1 MKNSHSASYAA
12 AGVDVTAGYEAVER
26 IKPMVESTYIPGV
39 MGTLGGFGGMFAPDM
54 AGMKKPVLVSG
65 TDGVGTKLRVAQLL
79 NKHDTI
85 GIDCVAMCVNDII
98 CGGAAPLFF
107 LDYIACGKNDP
118 VRIAEIVSGITEGC
132 RQSECALVG
141 GETAEHPGLMPDE
154 DYDVAG
160 FSVGI
165 VDEEKIID
173 GKKLS
178 QGDVLIGLGSTGVHS
193 NGFSLVRKV
202 LDVENA
208 DLTSPMEELGGK
220 SLGETLLTPT
230 RIYVKAIKALLKAG
244 VDIHAI
250 SHITGGGFYENV
262 PRMMTEGLTAQ
273 IKLDTFP
280 RLPIFDLIQKK
291 GEIPERDMY
300 NTFNM
305 GIGMILALPAQQ
317 AAQALEILKAAGEQA
332 YQIGQ
337 VVSGEAGHRLQPRG
351 LRSGAGPEGG
361 YPHLCGGPEGLFL
374 QPGYDPGPGG
384 APSVSGHRPGC
395 LGGLHGHPHQRD
407 GPGLPQRHPQ
417 RPPRPHPLLCRT
429 GLLWPARPREGPGVR
444 REALRRHRPL
454 RQRGVRRR
462 SHRLSEGGGGA
473 A

>member
-1 MKNSHSASYAA
+1 MKNSHSESYAA

-39 MGTLGGFGGMFAPDM
+39 LGTLGGFGGMFAPEL

-65 TDGVGTKLRVAQLL
+65 TDGVGTKLRLAMLL

-98 CGGAAPLFF
+98 CGGASPLFF

-202 LDVENA
+202 LDVEHA
-208 DLTSPMEELGGK
+208 DLTSPRPELEGK

-244 VDIHAI
+244 VDIHAV

-262 PRMMTEGLTAQ
+262 PRMMTDGLTAR
-273 IKLDTFP
+273 IELNTFP
-280 RLPIFDLIQKK
+280 RLSIFDLIQKA
-291 GEIPERDMY
+291 GNIPERDMY

-305 GIGMILALPAQQ
+305 GLGMLLAVPAAQ
-317 AAQALEILKAAGEQA
+317 AGQALEILQAAGERA
-332 YQIGQ
+332 YQVGS
-337 VVSGEAGHRLQPRG
+337 VVEGDAGVEL
-351 LRSGAGPEGG
+351 
-361 YPHLCGGPEGLFL
+361 
-374 QPGYDPGPGG
+374 
-384 APSVSGHRPGC
+384 V
-395 LGGLHGHPHQRD
+395 
-407 GPGLPQRHPQ
+407 
-417 RPPRPHPLLCRT
+417 
-429 GLLWPARPREGPGVR
+429 
-444 REALRRHRPL
+444 
-454 RQRGVRRR
+454 
-462 SHRLSEGGGGA
+462 
-473 A
+473 

>member
-1 MKNSHSASYAA
+1 MKNSHSESYAA
-12 AGVDVTAGYEAVER
+12 AGVDVTAGYESVER

-39 MGTLGGFGGMFAPDM
+39 MGTLGGFGGLFAPDM

-65 TDGVGTKLRVAQLL
+65 TDGVGTKLRLAQLM

-98 CGGAAPLFF
+98 CGGATPLFF

-118 VRIAEIVSGITEGC
+118 ARIADIVAGITEGC
-132 RQSECALVG
+132 RQAGCALVG
-141 GETAEHPGLMPDE
+141 GETAEHPGLMAED

-173 GKKLS
+173 GKALAA
-178 QGDVLIGLGSTGVHS
+178 GDTLIGLVSTGVHS

-202 LDVENA
+202 LDVEHA

-230 RIYVKAIKALLKAG
+230 RIYVKAILALLKG
-244 VDIHAI
+244 GIDVHAI

-273 IKLDTFP
+273 IKLDSFP
-280 RLPIFDLIQKK
+280 RLPIFDLIEKK
-291 GEIPERDMY
+291 GGIPTRDMY

-305 GIGMILALPAQQ
+305 GIGMILALPA
-317 AAQALEILKAAGEQA
+317 AQAEQAMELLAQAGEQA
-332 YQIGQ
+332 YVIGS
-337 VVSGEAGHRLQPRG
+337 VVDGDAGVEL
-351 LRSGAGPEGG
+351 
-361 YPHLCGGPEGLFL
+361 
-374 QPGYDPGPGG
+374 
-384 APSVSGHRPGC
+384 V
-395 LGGLHGHPHQRD
+395 
-407 GPGLPQRHPQ
+407 
-417 RPPRPHPLLCRT
+417 
-429 GLLWPARPREGPGVR
+429 
-444 REALRRHRPL
+444 
-454 RQRGVRRR
+454 
-462 SHRLSEGGGGA
+462 
-473 A
+473 

>member
-1 MKNSHSASYAA
+1 MKNSHSESYAA
-12 AGVDVTAGYEAVER
+12 AGVDVTAGYESVER

-39 MGTLGGFGGMFAPDM
+39 LGTLGGFGGMFAPDM

-65 TDGVGTKLRVAQLL
+65 TDGVGTKLRLAQLM

-118 VRIAEIVSGITEGC
+118 VRIAEIVTGITEGC

-173 GKKLS
+173 GKRLAE
-178 QGDVLIGLGSTGVHS
+178 GDVLIGLASTGVHS

-202 LDVENA
+202 FDVEHV
-208 DLTSPMEELGGK
+208 DLTSPMEELDGK

-244 VDIHAI
+244 VDSHAI

-273 IKLDTFP
+273 IKLDSFP
-280 RLPIFDLIQKK
+280 RLPIFDLIEKK
-291 GEIPERDMY
+291 GGIPERDMY

-337 VVSGEAGHRLQPRG
+337 VVSGEAGVEL
-351 LRSGAGPEGG
+351 
-361 YPHLCGGPEGLFL
+361 
-374 QPGYDPGPGG
+374 
-384 APSVSGHRPGC
+384 V
-395 LGGLHGHPHQRD
+395 
-407 GPGLPQRHPQ
+407 
-417 RPPRPHPLLCRT
+417 
-429 GLLWPARPREGPGVR
+429 
-444 REALRRHRPL
+444 
-454 RQRGVRRR
+454 
-462 SHRLSEGGGGA
+462 
-473 A
+473 

>member
-39 MGTLGGFGGMFAPDM
+39 LGTLGGFGGMFAPDL

-65 TDGVGTKLRVAQLL
+65 TDGVGTKLRLAMLL

-98 CGGAAPLFF
+98 CGGASPLFF
-107 LDYIACGKNDP
+107 LDYIACGKNNP

-132 RQSECALVG
+132 RQAECALVG
-141 GETAEHPGLMPDE
+141 GETAEHPGLMPDD

-202 LDVENA
+202 LDVEHA
-208 DLTSPMEELGGK
+208 DLSSPVAELQGK
-220 SLGETLLTPT
+220 SLGEALLTPT

-244 VDIHAI
+244 VDIHAV

-262 PRMMTEGLTAQ
+262 PRMMTEGLTAR
-273 IKLDTFP
+273 IDLKSFP
-280 RLPIFDLIQKK
+280 CLPIFDLIQKA
-291 GEIPERDMY
+291 GNIPQRDMY

-305 GIGMILALPAQQ
+305 GLGMILAVPAHQ
-317 AAQALEILKAAGEQA
+317 AAQALEILKAANEQA
-332 YQIGQ
+332 YQVGC
-337 VVSGEAGHRLQPRG
+337 VVAGN
-351 LRSGAGPEGG
+351 AGVE
-361 YPHLCGGPEGLFL
+361 L
-374 QPGYDPGPGG
+374 
-384 APSVSGHRPGC
+384 V
-395 LGGLHGHPHQRD
+395 
-407 GPGLPQRHPQ
+407 
-417 RPPRPHPLLCRT
+417 
-429 GLLWPARPREGPGVR
+429 
-444 REALRRHRPL
+444 
-454 RQRGVRRR
+454 
-462 SHRLSEGGGGA
+462 
-473 A
+473 

>member
-1 MKNSHSASYAA
+1 MKNSHSESYAA
-12 AGVDVTAGYEAVER
+12 AGVDVTAGYESVER

-39 MGTLGGFGGMFAPDM
+39 LGTLGGFGGMFAPDM

-65 TDGVGTKLRVAQLL
+65 TDGVGTKLRLAQLM

-118 VRIAEIVSGITEGC
+118 VRIAEIVTGITEGC

-173 GKKLS
+173 GKHLA
-178 QGDVLIGLGSTGVHS
+178 QGDVLIGLASTGVHS

-202 LDVENA
+202 FDVEHA

-262 PRMMTEGLTAQ
+262 PRMMTEGLPAQ
-273 IKLDTFP
+273 IKLDSFP
-280 RLPIFDLIQKK
+280 RLPIFDLIEKK
-291 GEIPERDMY
+291 GGIPERDMY

-337 VVSGEAGHRLQPRG
+337 VVSGEAGVEL
-351 LRSGAGPEGG
+351 
-361 YPHLCGGPEGLFL
+361 
-374 QPGYDPGPGG
+374 
-384 APSVSGHRPGC
+384 V
-395 LGGLHGHPHQRD
+395 
-407 GPGLPQRHPQ
+407 
-417 RPPRPHPLLCRT
+417 
-429 GLLWPARPREGPGVR
+429 
-444 REALRRHRPL
+444 
-454 RQRGVRRR
+454 
-462 SHRLSEGGGGA
+462 
-473 A
+473 

>member
-1 MKNSHSASYAA
+1 MKNSHSESYAA
-12 AGVDVTAGYEAVER
+12 AGVDVTAGYESVER
-26 IKPMVESTYIPGV
+26 IKPMVESTYSPGV
-39 MGTLGGFGGMFAPDM
+39 LGTLGGFGGMFAPDM

-65 TDGVGTKLRVAQLL
+65 TDGVGTKLRLAQLM

-118 VRIAEIVSGITEGC
+118 VRIAEIVTGITEGC

-173 GKKLS
+173 GKRLAE
-178 QGDVLIGLGSTGVHS
+178 GDVLIGLASTGVHS

-202 LDVENA
+202 FDVEHA
-208 DLTSPMEELGGK
+208 DLTSPMEELDGK

-273 IKLDTFP
+273 IKLDSFP
-280 RLPIFDLIQKK
+280 RLPIFDLIEKK
-291 GEIPERDMY
+291 GGIPERDMY

-337 VVSGEAGHRLQPRG
+337 VVSGEAGVEL
-351 LRSGAGPEGG
+351 
-361 YPHLCGGPEGLFL
+361 
-374 QPGYDPGPGG
+374 
-384 APSVSGHRPGC
+384 V
-395 LGGLHGHPHQRD
+395 
-407 GPGLPQRHPQ
+407 
-417 RPPRPHPLLCRT
+417 
-429 GLLWPARPREGPGVR
+429 
-444 REALRRHRPL
+444 
-454 RQRGVRRR
+454 
-462 SHRLSEGGGGA
+462 
-473 A
+473 